1 MTTETD
7 DDTAETNHNLNES
20 HDKVRLK
27 TQIKRGEGTRDQDT
41 HDLKVRGETPEDA
54 AEALSELLAELEA
67 RFVFERARAVGNRE
81 FVLHDEDEGGDA

>member
-67 RFVFERARAVGNRE
+67 RFVFERTRAVGNPE
-81 FVLHDEDEGGDA
+81 AVLDDEEGVDA